1 MKKPSFIKR
10 VWIRYKESFQK
21 NRKKTILKT
30 AGLMVTAT
38 LLITLVFAFAGSKT
52 YSETAAYRETMVTY
66 GSLTVGVEAS
76 GTVDIGTTDQTFD
89 LDLSALVRNTTSS
102 SSTASSSGSGG
113 GMGNMGGGGDM
124 FSQMVSLINGSSSS
138 SSASSAND
146 LVVEEVAVTEGQQIH
161 VGDVLYT
168 LTTDSVDTIS
178 AQLTTDVSNAE
189 GDLDSVLASQ
199 QTGLLQADQTYESSI
214 AYGSYAATEYNA
226 TVESL
231 QADVDD
237 VQEEIDELTE
247 EITKTKEKLEEI
259 QAEYEIVTETY
270 NAFLW
275 SRDHTDKSQD
285 VLSYSMYESGLSSAK
300 TMKEAYEDTMEQYE
314 DTIEE
319 DEEKLEELT
328 TKLAQAKRK
337 LESGTLDAK
346 KTYELRN
353 LAYSTAQETLD
364 VAVSSL
370 ELDTAEQEATLED
383 AKEKLEEF
391 TQAIQNYT
399 IVSEYDGII
408 TDIALE
414 AGDSVDTG
422 ETLITLYDQADI
434 TMTVSVSSSDVA
446 NLSEGGK
453 ANITYTAFPDLVYT
467 GIITEI
473 GDATTDSS
481 GNITYSVTVSLDAD
495 NEGLDQLYQGMTG
508 EVTFITK
515 EQEDVLYVSNRAIL
529 RSGNRSYVKIKDAE
543 GNITTKEVTT
553 GFSDGVNVEIIE
565 GLSEGDV
572 VLIESKVSE
581 S

>member
-21 NRKKTILKT
+21 NKKRTLLKS
-30 AGLMVTAT
+30 AGVLVAAT
-38 LLITLVFAFAGSKT
+38 LLITLVFAFAGGET
-52 YSETAAYRETMVTY
+52 YSETAAYRETTVTY

-89 LDLSALVRNTTSS
+89 LDLSALVRNTSASS
-102 SSTASSSGSGG
+102 SSSGSGS

-124 FSQMVSLINGSSSS
+124 FSQMISLINGSGSTSST
-138 SSASSAND
+138 SSAND

-168 LTTDSVDTIS
+168 LTADSVDTIET
-178 AQLTTDVSNAE
+178 QLTTDVSNAE

-214 AYGSYAATEYNA
+214 AYGAYAATEYNT
-226 TVESL
+226 TVEKL

-237 VQEEIDELTE
+237 VQEEIDDLTE
-247 EITKTKEKLEEI
+247 EITKTQEKLEEI
-259 QAEYEIVTETY
+259 RAEYEIVTQTY

-275 SRDHTDKSQD
+275 SRDNTDKSQD
-285 VLSYSMYESGLSSAK
+285 ILSYSMYESGLSSAE
-300 TMKEAYEDTMEQYE
+300 TMKEAYEDTIEQYE

-346 KTYELRN
+346 KTYELRTV
-353 LAYSTAQETLD
+353 AYTTAQETLD

-391 TQAIQNYT
+391 TKAIQNYT

-408 TDIALE
+408 TDITLE

-434 TMTVSVSSSDVA
+434 TMTVSVSSSNVA

-453 ANITYTAFPDLVYT
+453 ANITYTAFPDRVYT
-467 GIITEI
+467 GTITEI

-481 GNITYSVTVSLDAD
+481 GNITYSVTVSLEED

-529 RSGNRSYVKIKDAE
+529 RKGNKSYVKIKDEE

-553 GFSDGVNVEIIE
+553 GFSDGINVEIIE